1 MSCRVLLFVF
11 DENGGDWIIL
21 SLQIIRC
28 IITLTMI
35 NFVVLFLVLFFFPT
49 KCIKVADRKYNNKN
63 SNHYSNANNN
73 NNNNNNNKT
82 SIDDDHNTSPEPEPV
97 VCSHWNRH
105 AFAEKKIH
113 DSRQRRHTDSLLWTL
128 VRHPR
133 KRDLSHVFFF
143 LVSRYHVSPNQTKI
157 LVKGLASNRNK
168 QTNYLAGSSVNFGQ
182 KIRKSKSNGTSY
194 YRVSEQIKRLIIDQY
209 DFIGVTERLSESL
222 AVMTLLWNL
231 HPTDVI
237 VLSAKRSPSNKK
249 KDGSKAAG
257 GVDVY
262 DDGGGQKRHHKCS
275 KIKSPAIHPTLRK
288 YLNSEELYIN
298 SQTDY
303 LLYYAVNESLDRTIQ
318 LLGPSIVQE
327 RMVLINKLQRLA
339 DRHCKHDERTVFP
352 CSSDGI
358 YQGELS
364 SKSCYVQ
371 DAGCGHECVN
381 DIMDLYNRGEI
392 QLP

>member
-1 MSCRVLLFVF
+1 MFSFSYYNVY
-11 DENGGDWIIL
+11 
-21 SLQIIRC
+21 
-28 IITLTMI
+28 
-35 NFVVLFLVLFFFPT
+35 
-49 KCIKVADRKYNNKN
+49 KVADRKYNNKN

-73 NNNNNNNKT
+73 NNKT
-82 SIDDDHNTSPEPEPV
+82 SIINDDHTTSPEPEPV
-97 VCSHWNRH
+97 VCRHWNRH
-105 AFAEKKIH
+105 EFAEQKIH
-113 DSRQRRHTDSLLWTL
+113 DYRQRRHTDSLLWTL

-143 LVSRYHVSPNQTKI
+143 RVSRNHLSPNKTKI
-157 LVKGLASNRNK
+157 LVQGLAKNRNK
-168 QTNYLAGSSVNFGQ
+168 QTNYLTGSSLHYGE
-182 KIRKSKSNGTSY
+182 KIRKSKNNGGGGY

-237 VLSAKRSPSNKK
+237 VLSAKKSPSKK
-249 KDGSKAAG
+249 KDGSKADSD
-257 GVDVY
+257 GVVY
-262 DDGGGQKRHHKCS
+262 DDGGGHQKCS

-298 SQTDY
+298 YQTDY

-318 LLGPSIVQE
+318 LLGPTIVQE
-327 RMVLINKLQRLA
+327 RRILINKLQRLA
-339 DRHCKHDERTVFP
+339 EIHCEQDERTVFP
-352 CSSDGI
+352 CSSEGR